1 MWRDY
6 FRCSLNVVVGVGFTS
21 NRPFYPATSAVY
33 HVSVPIH
40 PTDTNSRV
48 TDSET
53 EKKNEQNYGELI
65 RVRLGK
71 SNANVLGTRAQQ
83 TRLPRQ

>member
-1 MWRDY
+1 MEGLL
-6 FRCSLNVVVGVGFTS
+6 SLHSPHVVGVVFTL
-21 NRPFYPATSAVY
+21 NRSFYPATSAVY
-33 HVSVPIH
+33 PVSVPIH

-53 EKKNEQNYGELI
+53 EKNEQNNGELI
-65 RVRLGK
+65 EVLVGK
-71 SNANVLGTRAQQ
+71 SNTNVLGTRAQQ